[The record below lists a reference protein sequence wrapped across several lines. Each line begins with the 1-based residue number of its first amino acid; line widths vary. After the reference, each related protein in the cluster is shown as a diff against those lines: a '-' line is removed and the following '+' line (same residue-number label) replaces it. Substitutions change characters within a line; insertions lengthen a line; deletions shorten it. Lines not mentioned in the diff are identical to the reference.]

1 MLLSLLFTGTHS
13 TAPWYIAIPIVVVAL
28 GARIWLMRSRRGGGG
43 RGPFG
48 RGRGPFGG
56 NGNGQ

>member
-28 GARIWLMRSRRGGGG
+28 GARLWLMRSRRGGGG
-43 RGPFG
+43 RGRFG
-48 RGRGPFGG
+48 GGRGPFGG

>member
-13 TAPWYIAIPIVVVAL
+13 TAPWYVAIPIVVLAL
-28 GARIWLMRSRRGGGG
+28 GARLLLMRSRRGRGG

-48 RGRGPFGG
+48 RGGGPFGG
-56 NGNGQ
+56 SGNGQ

>member
-1 MLLSLLFTGTHS
+1 MELSLLFTGTHS

-43 RGPFG
+43 RGRGPFG
-48 RGRGPFGG
+48 RGRGPF